1 MAKFTSVLFILCFSK
16 SEFCNSTSKPCL
28 EKMLIESHEEF
39 LRNVLLNDGRVT
51 ISDDINTLIIEFDGF
66 EEYEVLLNGVPIK
79 CFDDFFGAWHC
90 FQELAKKLKM
100 PFDNLTTEIE
110 NCAEVHEAFYILGYD
125 IFFQSQL
132 KFHINIGSHHH
143 FGGVLM
149 K

>member
-16 SEFCNSTSKPCL
+16 SEFCNSTSKTCL

-39 LRNVLLNDGRVT
+39 LRNVLLNEGRVT

-79 CFDDFFGAWHC
+79 CFDGFFGDWHC

-110 NCAEVHEAFYILGYD
+110 NCAEVHDEYYFSGYD
-125 IFFQSQL
+125 NFSA
-132 KFHINIGSHHH
+132 
-143 FGGVLM
+143 
-149 K
+149 